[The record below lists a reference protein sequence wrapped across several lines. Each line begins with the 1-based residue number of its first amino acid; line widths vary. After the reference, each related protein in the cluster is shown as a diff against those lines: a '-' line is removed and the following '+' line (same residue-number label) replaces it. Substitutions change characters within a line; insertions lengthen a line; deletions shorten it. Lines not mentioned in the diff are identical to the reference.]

1 MYLILAFTQASGHG
15 HISGQALETP
25 VGRNRAPGPE
35 SARLGADGQRRS
47 GLGRTLEEIVDPA
60 TVVLFAI
67 VEQGEREKGSVEVA
81 PYPRRV
87 RIPV

>member
-1 MYLILAFTQASGHG
+1 MCLILAFTQASGHG
-15 HISGQALETP
+15 RVSDHAPEKP

-35 SARLGADGQRRS
+35 GARLGADGQRRS
-47 GLGRTLEEIVDPA
+47 GLARTREEIVDPA
-60 TVVLFAI
+60 TVALFAI

-87 RIPV
+87 RMPV